1 MNKNSKATPFGV
13 WWSLMA
19 GGVMVAEN
27 PERMHIFLPHEII
40 EVDAVG
46 DNLIVVARPDTE
58 GHKEGEKHSF
68 KLNQNVVLPSVAE
81 KAQKAGLPIAQ
92 YAASEIRHA
101 KAEQQREDQRLIAL
115 PQAFCHEATPSLE
128 DQSLSVT
135 RNRVFI
141 VFPIMTA
148 ALFAAMVYYGHDR
161 GQEHVPRPNHPIKA
175 SRPTQKQAQ
184 NLIAVAPK

>member
-1 MNKNSKATPFGV
+1 MNKNSKATSFVV

-27 PERMHIFLPHEII
+27 TERIHIFLSHDII

-46 DNLIVVARPDTE
+46 DNLIVVACPGTE
-58 GHKEGEKHSF
+58 GHEEGEKHSF
-68 KLNQNVVLPSVAE
+68 KLNPKVVLPSVAE

-101 KAEQQREDQRLIAL
+101 KAEQQREDQRLNAL
-115 PQAFCHEATPSLE
+115 PLAFCHESTPSFE

-141 VFPIMTA
+141 VFLIITA
-148 ALFAAMVYYGHDR
+148 ALFATMVYYGHYR
-161 GQEHVPRPNHPIKA
+161 G
-175 SRPTQKQAQ
+175 
-184 NLIAVAPK
+184 